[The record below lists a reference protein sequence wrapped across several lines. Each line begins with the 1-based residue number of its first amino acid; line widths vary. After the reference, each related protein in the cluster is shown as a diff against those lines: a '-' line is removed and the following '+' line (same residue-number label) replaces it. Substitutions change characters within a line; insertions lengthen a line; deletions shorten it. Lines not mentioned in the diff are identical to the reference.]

1 MKIETTT
8 TVIECSAEELRQSN
22 TLADAFS
29 NIFRKTLNG
38 NTYFPNDI
46 SEDESEE

>member
-1 MKIETTT
+1 LKLPQQLLS
-8 TVIECSAEELRQSN
+8 VVVELRQSN

-29 NIFRKTLNG
+29 NILRKTFNG

-46 SEDESEE
+46 SEDESEK